1 MSLRRFL
8 VVLTTVIPF
17 VFGHPAFGVTASA
30 QAPHPNSA
38 PRADPPKT
46 VPAERRFAFIVGNES
61 YAAGALPTAAN
72 DAGLVAQTL
81 QAAGFEVVGARDL
94 DAETLRQSYADFLRR
109 LGDAGQDTV
118 AFVYLAGYALQY
130 ANDNYYV
137 PIGANVSRDLDIPVE
152 AVRLSDLTGPLDA
165 LNLKARFMVFDA
177 AYKPPFKPEGAP
189 LAGGLALVDA
199 SPGSLIAYNAAPGTV
214 AAPGKGNYGVYA
226 QSLAAML
233 REGGLPPDAIF
244 DRVRLRVNAQS
255 KGAAVPWDSTK
266 IDTAFRFFDRG
277 KGAPP
282 AVGTPDQI
290 AALQSK
296 PLKDLPVQQ
305 AYNAAIAR
313 DTLPSYIAFDA
324 AYGNDPLGKRVRVLV
339 AVRREAQTWQR
350 TVAVDSPDAYWS
362 YLSRYPRGAHA
373 AAARLRLRTLSAAIA
388 PPDTF
393 KAIAYDVPPPP
404 ADEAVYI
411 DQPVVSLDDPA
422 YDLQP
427 PPPPPDYWLPPE
439 PVAFVDLPPP
449 PPPVGLFFLPIP
461 AFVPV
466 PDYDDPPPF
475 VAYPAD
481 NYFYGG
487 GFGGVTNAIHR
498 AIPAAAIAAAVAG
511 GAIAAHRFGVGLPDA
526 VAQRSTALARR
537 GITTPAQLRDERA
550 RSSGGAPGRS
560 GAGGPAGVPASQ
572 RLPGADGRALPAAGR
587 PGPGGNALPRPDARP
602 VVVNRTSQA
611 GRAGQGG
618 RDGAQAIAARR
629 GDGAR
634 RANGMPQQR
643 TQARRDRVQQ
653 RQGTTRR
660 QAQGRREPIQQR
672 PRQVRQAPRQVR
684 QAPQF
689 AGPQAG
695 GPGGFGG
702 GRPAAFGGFG
712 GGRPG
717 PGPAMGGGR
726 PGGFGGGRPAG
737 PRPGGGR
744 GGGRGR
750 R

>member
-393 KAIAYDVPPPP
+393 KAIAYDVPPPAGGRGAADVDLDQVDRVDVHPHHARKNLAVRPRHLRCAGDRQAFGGRVPRCDEP
-404 ADEAVYI
+404 ARLHRHGGMPLHAKTLFTCVGRILEGSGGVATRRVIGDG
-411 DQPVVSLDDPA
+411 VVGAEFLEQQSFLRCRRDGQVVDRDDDRFQRILCDGHTVGEDDRDGLA
-422 YDLQP
+422 DIAHLAGRERRLLERIELVERLQP
-427 PPPPPDYWLPPE
+427 QRHCRHL
-439 PVAFVDLPPP
+439 VAE
-449 PPPVGLFFLPIP
+449 I
-461 AFVPV
+461 
-466 PDYDDPPPF
+466 
-475 VAYPAD
+475 
-481 NYFYGG
+481 GG
-487 GFGGVTNAIHR
+487 RQHR
-498 AIPAAAIAAAVAG
+498 I
-511 GAIAAHRFGVGLPDA
+511 D
-526 VAQRSTALARR
+526 
-537 GITTPAQLRDERA
+537 
-550 RSSGGAPGRS
+550 
-560 GAGGPAGVPASQ
+560 
-572 RLPGADGRALPAAGR
+572 
-587 PGPGGNALPRPDARP
+587 
-602 VVVNRTSQA
+602 
-611 GRAGQGG
+611 AGQVEGG
-618 RDGAQAIAARR
+618 LRIDAAQNAMRDGAAQDHGMQLILLRDVVDVDAAPAQQPQILDALDGTADIRIRRVHRRIHAARSF
-629 GDGAR
+629 
-634 RANGMPQQR
+634 
-643 TQARRDRVQQ
+643 VS
-653 RQGTTRR
+653 
-660 QAQGRREPIQQR
+660 
-672 PRQVRQAPRQVR
+672 
-684 QAPQF
+684 
-689 AGPQAG
+689 
-695 GPGGFGG
+695 
-702 GRPAAFGGFG
+702 
-712 GGRPG
+712 
-717 PGPAMGGGR
+717 
-726 PGGFGGGRPAG
+726 
-737 PRPGGGR
+737 
-744 GGGRGR
+744 
-750 R
+750 